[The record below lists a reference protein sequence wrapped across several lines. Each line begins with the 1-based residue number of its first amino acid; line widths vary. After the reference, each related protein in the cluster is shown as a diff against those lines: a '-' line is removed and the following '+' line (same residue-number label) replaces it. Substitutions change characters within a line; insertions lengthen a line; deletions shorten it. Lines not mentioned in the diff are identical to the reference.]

1 MRNLQVGDI
10 VLIQDKNV
18 LRGKWKLGVVVEAL
32 ASNDGTVRNVS
43 VQYTN
48 VSTDGTKDKLLE
60 NSSKEI
66 VKRPVQK
73 LVVVK
78 AVDEDDNDES

>member
-32 ASNDGTVRNVS
+32 PSNDGTVRNVS

-48 VSTDGTKDKLLE
+48 VSTDGTKDNLLE

-78 AVDEDDNDES
+78 VVDEDENDES